1 MEVDSGL
8 GCEFVSWLKIC
19 IPSVFSIGI
28 NIKAEEKE
36 KENKKNIFLDWK
48 KHSNERQCKNLELL
62 LRGRKN
68 ICNNVKNYRLDTIW
82 CYGITGSL

>member
-1 MEVDSGL
+1 MIKNAYP
-8 GCEFVSWLKIC
+8 VS
-19 IPSVFSIGI
+19 SVLGI

-82 CYGITGSL
+82 CYGIIGSSLRPDNDIVVTG